1 MNLFVIATP
10 RWTPSEQRSGAME
23 GSCEP
28 GAEQADSPVLV
39 LCPDDFELHGD
50 GLSVSA
56 KLTCE

>member
-1 MNLFVIATP
+1 
-10 RWTPSEQRSGAME
+10 ME